1 MNVDTFTARASREEV
16 MRAMRAYGDE
26 FVVVSV
32 GAQPE
37 DLTEITINCPDKI
50 GLGCDIA
57 RIVFEFGLSI
67 TRGDLATDGRWCFLA
82 LWVIAR
88 ESQFPTTRASQ
99 VPIRWMLLKQR
110 LEDVC
115 PSALPSLLLHPIPE
129 VHLSQRVMLLQVCS
143 SDRTGLLNDVAQKL
157 WELEFT
163 IHKVKVSTSP
173 EEKSINFFFVTDNR
187 NVMPWKKR
195 GEEVIGQVKELLGPN
210 CSHCEMRPASPQE
223 KGLDI
228 LPAPAWLTKDLFFD
242 ESAPC
247 DRGRRRTPHPRA
259 AKIEVKNDIQS
270 PLHTLL
276 QVTCKRRKGLLYDC
290 LRCVKDLRLQV
301 AHMRIASLETGNS
314 EISLFFLDPKGQRV
328 TDKEKQDEIYDQ
340 VREAIDNP
348 LRIKIVTRGD
358 DTELFVS
365 APIET
370 CGRGR
375 PRVVYDVTLALRE
388 LDICIFQADIG
399 RHLVNDQQW
408 EVYRFLLLEKEDFSL
423 TTTKNRNIITDRVQE
438 MLIG

>member
-1 MNVDTFTARASREEV
+1 

-26 FVVVSV
+26 FVVLSV

-37 DLTEITINCPDKI
+37 DLTEITINCPDKV
-50 GLGCDIA
+50 GLGCDIS

-67 TRGDLATDGRWCFLA
+67 TRGDLATDGRWCFVA

-88 ESQFPTTRASQ
+88 ASQ
-99 VPIRWMLLKQR
+99 VPTRWQLLKQR

-115 PSALPSLLLHPIPE
+115 PSAIPSLFPHPTPH

-173 EEKSINFFFVTDNR
+173 EEKSINFFFITDNT
-187 NVMPWKKR
+187 NIMPWKKR

-210 CSHCEMRPASPQE
+210 CSHCEMRPASPEE
-223 KGLDI
+223 KGLDV

-242 ESAPC
+242 ESIPC
-247 DRGRRRTPHPRA
+247 DRGRWRVQHTRS
-259 AKIEVKNDIQS
+259 AKIVVKHDIQS

-301 AHMRIASLETGNS
+301 AHMRIASLENGNS
-314 EISLFFLDPKGQRV
+314 EISVFFLDPEGQRI
-328 TDKEKQDEIYDQ
+328 TDRVEQKEICAC
-340 VREAIDNP
+340 VREAVENP

-365 APIET
+365 TPIEI

-375 PRVVYDVTLALRE
+375 PRVVYDVTLALRD

-408 EVYRFLLLEKEDFSL
+408 EVYRFLLSEKEDFSL
-423 TTTKNRNIITDRVQE
+423 TDPKNRNVITDHVQE

>member
-1 MNVDTFTARASREEV
+1 MILTISFLYNSTA
-16 MRAMRAYGDE
+16 
-26 FVVVSV
+26 
-32 GAQPE
+32 
-37 DLTEITINCPDKI
+37 
-50 GLGCDIA
+50 
-57 RIVFEFGLSI
+57 
-67 TRGDLATDGRWCFLA
+67 
-82 LWVIAR
+82 
-88 ESQFPTTRASQ
+88 
-99 VPIRWMLLKQR
+99 
-110 LEDVC
+110 
-115 PSALPSLLLHPIPE
+115 
-129 VHLSQRVMLLQVCS
+129 
-143 SDRTGLLNDVAQKL
+143 DVAQKL

-173 EEKSINFFFVTDNR
+173 EEKSINFFFISDNR
-187 NVMPWKKR
+187 NIMPWKKR

-210 CSHCEMRPASPQE
+210 CSHCEMRPANPLE

-247 DRGRRRTPHPRA
+247 DRGRWRVQHPRS
-259 AKIEVKNDIQS
+259 AKIVVKHDIQS

-301 AHMRIASLETGNS
+301 AHMRIASLENGNS
-314 EISLFFLDPKGQRV
+314 EISVFFLDPKGQRI
-328 TDKEKQDEIYDQ
+328 TDKEKQAEICAC
-340 VREAIDNP
+340 VREAVDTP

-388 LDICIFQADIG
+388 LDICIFQVSIQFSPTRLPVIAKFAT
-399 RHLVNDQQW
+399 LMCT
-408 EVYRFLLLEKEDFSL
+408 LLQAVP
-423 TTTKNRNIITDRVQE
+423 R
-438 MLIG
+438 